1 MSRTLQAAERPVVG
15 VSRSPHPLLRGLVT
29 DYHGYHHVGDA
40 PGPEL
45 QRAWHLVVGSGGTAR
60 VADVARETGWSRR
73 HLTSSFTDEFGLSP
87 KQLARVVRLQQARS
101 LVLAGRP
108 LGEVA
113 VSAGYA
119 DQAHLT
125 REWRALAGCTPGEW
139 VRDEV
144 PIVQDTRTAAR
155 AP

>member
-1 MSRTLQAAERPVVG
+1 
-15 VSRSPHPLLRGLVT
+15 
-29 DYHGYHHVGDA
+29 
-40 PGPEL
+40 
-45 QRAWHLVVGSGGTAR
+45 
-60 VADVARETGWSRR
+60 
-73 HLTSSFTDEFGLSP
+73 
-87 KQLARVVRLQQARS
+87 
-101 LVLAGRP
+101 VLAGRP